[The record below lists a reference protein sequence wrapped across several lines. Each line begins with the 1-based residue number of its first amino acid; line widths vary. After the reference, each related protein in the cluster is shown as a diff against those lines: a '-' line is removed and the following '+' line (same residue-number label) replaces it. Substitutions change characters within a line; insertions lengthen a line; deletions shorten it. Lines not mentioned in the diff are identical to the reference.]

1 MIKVQKL
8 MQKSLLL
15 LFGFFNFHACE
26 RKGHSQPVVSR
37 VSHFVDVSDDI
48 DGFLALL
55 VQLTFN
61 GFYFLVSDVCSEV
74 DQDGFQLMRI

>member
-1 MIKVQKL
+1 

-26 RKGHSQPVVSR
+26 RKGHSQPVVCR

-55 VQLTFN
+55 V
-61 GFYFLVSDVCSEV
+61 
-74 DQDGFQLMRI
+74 